1 MEGASFGAGRA
12 GGAIDPVDFVKQPQT
27 LLRVTTWIFSIVVF
41 GSIVNECYVNKDSR
55 DPTLRCIFNEN
66 ESACSYGIAVGI
78 IAFFGCLFF
87 CILDLYFQQISS
99 VKDRKRAVLLDL
111 GFSGFL
117 AFLWF
122 VAFCFLANQWQRT
135 TLTPGFA
142 QGADAARAAITFS
155 FFSIIVWVVLALR
168 ALQRYR
174 LGTDMSLFATDQFPA
189 DAAAPYPGYPV
200 GSGTES
206 TETYQSPP
214 FTETLE
220 ANPKGYQV
228 PAY

>member
-1 MEGASFGAGRA
+1 
-12 GGAIDPVDFVKQPQT
+12 
-27 LLRVTTWIFSIVVF
+27 IFSIVVF

-55 DPTLRCIFNEN
+55 DPELLCIFNEN

-78 IAFFGCLFF
+78 IAFFGCIFF
-87 CILDLYFQQISS
+87 FVVDLYFQQISS

-117 AFLWF
+117 SFLWF
-122 VAFCFLANQWQRT
+122 VAFCFLANQWQPEAHGVPQRESYWRESS
-135 TLTPGFA
+135 G
-142 QGADAARAAITFS
+142 DAARAAITFS
-155 FFSIIVWVVLALR
+155 FFSIIVWVALAVK

-174 LGTDMSLFATDQFPA
+174 LGTDMSLFATDQFAA
-189 DAAAPYPGYPV
+189 DPNAAYPGYPA
-200 GSGTES
+200 GSGVES

-214 FTETLE
+214 FTETLD

>member
-1 MEGASFGAGRA
+1 
-12 GGAIDPVDFVKQPQT
+12 
-27 LLRVTTWIFSIVVF
+27 IFSIVVF
-41 GSIVNECYVNKDSR
+41 GSIVNECYVNADSQN
-55 DPTLRCIFNEN
+55 PELLCIFNKN

-78 IAFFGCLFF
+78 IAFFGSIFF
-87 CILDLYFQQISS
+87 FVVDLYFQQISS

-111 GFSGFL
+111 GFSVFFS
-117 AFLWF
+117 FLWF

-135 TLTPGFA
+135 TMSQGFS

-155 FFSIIVWVVLALR
+155 FFSVIVWVALAVK

-174 LGTDMSLFATDQFPA
+174 LGTDMSLFATDQFTA
-189 DAAAPYPGYPV
+189 DPNAP
-200 GSGTES
+200 

-214 FTETLE
+214 FTETLDT
-220 ANPKGYQV
+220 NPKGYQV